1 MRPASRTDNYHVFV
15 LFVRG
20 EAAMP
25 TNSNQNISA
34 GAGTIPYKAP
44 YPTRPQK
51 CFLLAI
57 NQHQQV
63 LLYPYWCILIELTK
77 SSRFRLL

>member
-44 YPTRPQK
+44 YPTRPHTLQGPRNVSYWQS
-51 CFLLAI
+51 I
-57 NQHQQV
+57 NTSKFF
-63 LLYPYWCILIELTK
+63 YILIGV
-77 SSRFRLL
+77 F